1 VELLPDRQAK
11 FLSRMG
17 ADCCTFPIL
26 KSLYLSYTNLSL
38 VIYVLSLKGKKYDR
52 AVSVTWTK
60 VTGSQE
66 MSR

>member
-1 VELLPDRQAK
+1 
-11 FLSRMG
+11 M
-17 ADCCTFPIL
+17 
-26 KSLYLSYTNLSL
+26 
-38 VIYVLSLKGKKYDR
+38 IYVISLKGKKYDK